1 MKILRLEEMY
11 TRVEVRCRTKELAS
25 EIYPEF
31 KGLKS
36 TLVILTLGGIRFGA
50 DLFDDLTDY
59 KDLEQTMML
68 NSLGIISYGE
78 NGSNGKPRISG
89 ELKKPE
95 VTIRGRNILLV
106 DDIRH
111 TSNTLEKTAI
121 PEILRHDPARLSVAT
136 LLSAD
141 NLSPLDIS
149 GKTYAGFYM
158 DPKKYVVGTMLDA
171 EEEMRGVKGIKE
183 VIFEK

>member
-1 MKILRLEEMY
+1 MKIHHLEAMY
-11 TRVEVRCRTKELAS
+11 TREEVRSRTKELAS

-31 KGLKS
+31 KNLQS

-59 KDLEQTMML
+59 PDLEKTMML
-68 NSLGIISYGE
+68 NSFGIISYDE
-78 NGSNGKPRISG
+78 NGSNGKPRING
-89 ELKKPE
+89 ELKNPE
-95 VTIRGRNILLV
+95 VSIRGRHVLLV

-111 TSNTLEKTAI
+111 TGTTLEKTAI
-121 PEILRHDPARLSVAT
+121 PEIERHGPAKLSVAT

-141 NLSPLDIS
+141 NLSPLNIS

-158 DPKKYVVGTMLDA
+158 DSKKYVVGTLLDA
-171 EEEMRGVKGIKE
+171 DEQMRGVKGIKE